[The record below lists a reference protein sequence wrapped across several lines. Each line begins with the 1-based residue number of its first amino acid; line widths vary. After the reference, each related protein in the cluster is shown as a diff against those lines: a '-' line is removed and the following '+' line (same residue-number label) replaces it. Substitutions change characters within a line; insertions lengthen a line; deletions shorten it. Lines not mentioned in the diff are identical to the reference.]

1 MRVRILTNP
10 SIQFSPADEILA
22 MPDDFARF
30 HDAPPHELRQIYG
43 VDYVRQEFADGGEM
57 WMTRYGWPWREH
69 LDPAKWYTGKRYV
82 SEGER
87 LTRGTGAVYRV
98 STSASRGRDID
109 IVVKFSR
116 FAQDVPLHI
125 AVTYPSN
132 IPRHLVD
139 NSRFNSPFY
148 EFGQIKKIRA
158 PTDSGLPRIMT
169 GRPLAVYSPPTR
181 YQLWQLGRTRLRFN
195 HYARLLA
202 EDQEELHESQKT
214 QLDMLRQYI
223 MIFSWEKGEDAEL
236 AFLDGQLTDDELF
249 EMTTDVQ
256 SLLEQKGFFVLDNKP
271 RHYIVRTRK
280 NGELLK
286 RHGKYCY
293 SLIDFELLIPI
304 PSVSSLFGD
313 AISSH

>member
-1 MRVRILTNP
+1 MRVRILTKTSP
-10 SIQFSPADEILA
+10 QFRPAAEILR
-22 MPDDFARF
+22 MPDDFDTF
-30 HDAPPHELRQIYG
+30 QDAPDDARREVYG
-43 VDYVRQEFADGGEM
+43 VDYVRRVFPDGGEM
-57 WMTRYGWPWREH
+57 WMTRYGWAWREH
-69 LDPAKWYTGKRYV
+69 LDPAKWYKGKRYV
-82 SEGER
+82 SEGTR
-87 LTRGTGAVYRV
+87 LTRGTGAVYRIR
-98 STSASRGRDID
+98 TSASRGRDVD
-109 IVVKFSR
+109 VVIKFSR

-158 PTDSGLPRIMT
+158 PTETGLPRIMT
-169 GRPLAVYSPPTR
+169 GRPLAIYSPPAR

-202 EDQEELHESQKT
+202 QDQEELPEGQRVE
-214 QLDMLRQYI
+214 LDMLRQYI
-223 MIFSWEKGEDAEL
+223 MIFGWEQGEDAEL
-236 AFLDGQLTDDELF
+236 AFLDGKLTDDELF
-249 EMTTDVQ
+249 EMTQDVQ
-256 SLLEQKGFFVLDNKP
+256 KLLEQKGFFVLDNKP
-271 RHYIVRTRK
+271 RHYIVRTRE

-293 SLIDFELLIPI
+293 SLVDFELLIPI

-313 AISSH
+313 ALSSH